1 MRQVLSGVAAGMSLA
16 VKNGWEAA
24 IRRGPVLW
32 LTLCG
37 VLLVAGIFAVTAM
50 AVGEFRERTLAN
62 RERELENTVQLIA
75 RHFDQ
80 QFEDSDVVA
89 ADVIG
94 QMNLPEIT
102 SPAMFRERMSG
113 PAANQMLRSKIS
125 AVSYLGDI
133 VIYDAEG
140 EIVNWSRAQPLPTI
154 NIAARAY
161 FQTFKSDPR
170 SEPVLLESVR
180 SYVIGKWTTVVARSL
195 NMPDGTFLGV
205 LVRRIDPDN
214 YHRYFAS
221 VALGEGAAISLFD
234 REGKM
239 LARYPHVEDLIG
251 KNFKDA
257 PLMRKML
264 TEGGRHTLR
273 VKGPIN
279 GEDRLGSG
287 ASLSHFPL
295 IIVATNTTSA
305 ALADWRQQT
314 GFMVTTAGLSAAVI
328 ALILF
333 LIVRQ
338 INQENREAQQRLEAE
353 RGRLD
358 TALNNMSQGL
368 ILYDAAGYIVTCNR
382 RYADM
387 FGLSS
392 DVIKPGCHI
401 HQAMHHR
408 KERGAFDGD
417 VEAFCADVMRVVA
430 EGTVSTRIHELPNGR
445 AFQVINTPLAQ
456 GGWVATIEEIT
467 ERRNLEQER
476 DRNYMFLREIIDHIP
491 SQITVKDAQ
500 TRQYLLINRTAE
512 EQFNQSGEEIVGKT
526 PFDLYPDATAMVVT
540 DDDSKALRE
549 TKGLLK
555 GEHPWQSQTRGLR
568 YITSTRIGIRDKSG
582 EPRYL
587 INVVEDVTERRRADE
602 KIAHMAHYDA
612 LTDLPNRVLFR
623 DQIEHELEKVA
634 GGGQFALL
642 YIDIDEFKGINDSLG
657 HHVGD
662 ELLKAIAGR
671 IRGCLGQG
679 DLIARLG
686 GDEFAVIQTGIES
699 SADVVSFVTRI
710 FEAIRRPYHCFGHQ
724 LSTDASI
731 GIALAPQD
739 GTDLDQLI
747 KNADLAMYGAKAE
760 GRRTHRFFEPEMD
773 ASAKARLSLE
783 QDLRQALVSGGFDI
797 HYQPLVDLRSNEVA
811 GCEALL
817 RWRHPERGMVS
828 PAEFIPIAEDT
839 GLINELGDWVL
850 RMACNEA
857 ATWPAHVRVAVNVS
871 PVQLKCDTLAL
882 RIAGALA
889 ASGLAPSRLELE
901 ITEAVLIRDDEAALS
916 ILHQLR
922 AIGVRIALDDFGTGY
937 SSLSYLKR
945 FPFDKIK
952 IDRCFVADIAET
964 SGAPVIVQ
972 AVVNIAA
979 ASNMTT
985 VAEGV
990 ETEAQREMLRALG
1003 CTQMQG
1009 YLFSKPKPAS
1019 EVRKLFGQG
1028 DGLPQALPVQAVPV
1042 QALPVQALPV
1052 AAVA

>member
-1 MRQVLSGVAAGMSLA
+1 MRQVFSKIASGMSLA
-16 VKNGWEAA
+16 ANNGWEAA
-24 IRRGPVLW
+24 ARRGPVLW

-37 VLLVAGIFAVTAM
+37 ALLVAGIFAVTAM
-50 AVGEFRERTLAN
+50 AVGDFRERTLAN

-89 ADVIG
+89 ADLIG

-102 SPAMFRERMSG
+102 SPAMFRAQMSG
-113 PAANQMLRSKIS
+113 PAANQMLRGKLS

-133 VIYDAEG
+133 VIYDADG
-140 EIVNWSRAQPLPTI
+140 DIINWSRAQPLPNI
-154 NIAARAY
+154 NVSSRAY
-161 FQTFKSDPR
+161 FQTFKSNPR

-180 SYVIGKWTTVVARSL
+180 SYVIGKWTTIVARRL

-205 LVRRIDPDN
+205 MVRRIDPDN
-214 YHRYFAS
+214 YHRYLAS
-221 VALGEGAAISLFD
+221 VALAEGAAISLFD
-234 REGKM
+234 REGTM
-239 LARYPHVEDLIG
+239 LARYPHVEELIG
-251 KNFKDA
+251 RNFRDA
-257 PLMRKML
+257 PLMRKTL
-264 TEGGRHTLR
+264 TEGGRRHTLR
-273 VKGPIN
+273 VKGPID
-279 GEDRLGSG
+279 GEDRLGSA

-295 IIVATNTTSA
+295 VIVATNTTSA
-305 ALADWRQQT
+305 ALADWRHQT
-314 GFMVTTAGLSAAVI
+314 GFMVTTATLSAAVI

-333 LIVRQ
+333 LIIRQ
-338 INQENREAQQRLEAE
+338 ISRQNREAQERLEAE
-353 RGRLD
+353 RRRLD
-358 TALNNMSQGL
+358 TALNNMTQGL

-387 FGLSS
+387 FGLST
-392 DVIKPGCHI
+392 DVIKAGCHI
-401 HQAMHHR
+401 HEAMYHR
-408 KERGAFDGD
+408 KERGAFEGD
-417 VEAFCADVMRVVA
+417 VEAFCADVMRIVA
-430 EGTVSTRIHELPNGR
+430 EGTVSTRVHELPNGR

-456 GGWVATIEEIT
+456 GGWVATIEDIT

-476 DRNYMFLREIIDHIP
+476 DRNYTFLREIIDHIP
-491 SQITVKDAQ
+491 SQITVKDAR
-500 TRQYLLINRTAE
+500 TRRYLLINGVAE
-512 EQFNQSGEEIVGKT
+512 QQFGQSRQEVVGKT
-526 PFDLYPDATAMVVT
+526 AFDIFPKPSATLVT
-540 DDDSKALRE
+540 EDDSEALQSP
-549 TKGLLK
+549 KGLFK
-555 GEHPWQSQTRGLR
+555 DEHPWQTQAMGLR
-568 YITSTRIGIRDKSG
+568 YITSTRIGIRDDAG

-587 INVVEDVTERRRADE
+587 IHVVDDVTERRRADE

-612 LTDLPNRVLFR
+612 LTDLPNRALFR
-623 DQIEHELEKVA
+623 EQIERELEKV
-634 GGGQFALL
+634 GDGGQFALL
-642 YIDIDEFKGINDSLG
+642 YIDVDEFKGINDSLG

-671 IRGCLGQG
+671 IRDCLKQG

-686 GDEFAVIQTGIES
+686 GDEFAVIQTGVES
-699 SADVVSFVTRI
+699 SADVLSFVTRI
-710 FEAIRRPYHCFGHQ
+710 HEAIRRPYHCLGHQ

-760 GRRTHRFFEPEMD
+760 GRRTYRFFVPAMD
-773 ASAKARLSLE
+773 ASAKARLTME
-783 QDLRQALVSGGFDI
+783 QDLRQALADGGFQI
-797 HYQPLVDLRSNEVA
+797 HYQPLVDLRTNEVS

-850 RMACNEA
+850 RTACNEA
-857 ATWPAHVRVAVNVS
+857 ATWPAHVRLAVNVS

-882 RIAGALA
+882 KIAGALA
-889 ASGLAPSRLELE
+889 ASGLDPRRLELE

-922 AIGVRIALDDFGTGY
+922 SIGVRIALDDFGTGY

-952 IDRCFVADIAET
+952 IDRCFVADIADAG
-964 SGAPVIVQ
+964 GAPVIVQ

-990 ETEAQREMLRALG
+990 ETGAQREMLRALG
-1003 CTQMQG
+1003 CTEMQG
-1009 YLFSKPKPAS
+1009 YLFSAAKPAA
-1019 EVRKLFGQG
+1019 EVRKLFGPGG
-1028 DGLPQALPVQAVPV
+1028 DA
-1042 QALPVQALPV
+1042 PV

>member
-1 MRQVLSGVAAGMSLA
+1 MRQIFSRIAAGMSLA
-16 VKNGWEAA
+16 AENGWEAA
-24 IRRGPVLW
+24 ARRGPVLW

-37 VLLVAGIFAVTAM
+37 ALLVAGIFAVTAM
-50 AVGEFRERTLAN
+50 AIGDFRERTLTN

-75 RHFDQ
+75 GHFDQ

-89 ADVIG
+89 ADLIG

-113 PAANQMLRSKIS
+113 PDANRMLRGKIS

-133 VIYDAEG
+133 VIYDSDG
-140 EIVNWSRAQPLPTI
+140 DIINWSRAQPLPKI
-154 NIAARAY
+154 NISSRDY
-161 FQTFKSDPR
+161 FRTFKSNPG

-180 SYVIGKWTTVVARSL
+180 SYVIGKWTTIVARRL

-205 LVRRIDPDN
+205 MVRRIDPDS
-214 YHRYFAS
+214 YQRYFAS
-221 VALGEGAAISLFD
+221 VALAEGAAISLFD

-239 LARYPHVEDLIG
+239 LARYPHVEELIG
-251 KNFKDA
+251 RNFKDA
-257 PLMRKML
+257 PLMHKML

-273 VKGPIN
+273 VKGPID
-279 GEDRLGSG
+279 GEDRLGSA

-295 IIVATNTTSA
+295 VIVATNTTSA
-305 ALADWRQQT
+305 ALADWRHQT
-314 GFMVTTAGLSAAVI
+314 GFMVTTATLSATVI

-333 LIVRQ
+333 LIIRQ
-338 INQENREAQQRLEAE
+338 INRQNREAQE
-353 RGRLD
+353 RIESERRRLD

-401 HQAMHHR
+401 HQVMHHR

-417 VEAFCADVMRVVA
+417 VEAFCADVMRIVA
-430 EGTVSTRIHELPNGR
+430 EGKVSTRVHELPSGR

-456 GGWVATIEEIT
+456 GGWIATIEEIT

-476 DRNYMFLREIIDHIP
+476 DRNYTFLREIIDHIP
-491 SQITVKDAQ
+491 SQITVKDAR
-500 TRQYLLINRTAE
+500 TRRYLLVNRIAE
-512 EQFNQSGEEIVGKT
+512 DVFGESGGTIVGKT
-526 PFDLYPDATAMVVT
+526 AADLLPRSDADIVT
-540 DDDSKALRE
+540 CDDDALLRSPDRL
-549 TKGLLK
+549 LLK
-555 GEHPWQSQTRGLR
+555 EETWKTRTDGQR
-568 YITSTRIGIRDKSG
+568 HVISKRIGIRDKAG
-582 EPRYL
+582 EPRYI
-587 INVVEDVTERRRADE
+587 INVIEDVTERRKADE

-623 DQIEHELEKVA
+623 EQIERELEKVA
-634 GGGQFALL
+634 SGDQFALL
-642 YIDIDEFKGINDSLG
+642 YIDVDEFKGINDSLG

-671 IRGCLGQG
+671 IRGCLEQG

-699 SADVVSFVTRI
+699 SADVLSFVTRI
-710 FEAIRRPYHCFGHQ
+710 YEAIRRPYHCFGHQ

-773 ASAKARLSLE
+773 ASAKARLTME
-783 QDLRQALVSGGFDI
+783 QDLRQALVNGSFEI
-797 HYQPLVDLRSNEVA
+797 HYQPLVDLRTNEVS

-850 RMACNEA
+850 RTACNEA
-857 ATWPAHVRVAVNVS
+857 AAWPARVRLAVNVS

-882 RIAGALA
+882 KIAGALA
-889 ASGLAPSRLELE
+889 ASGLDPRRLELE

-916 ILHQLR
+916 SLYQLR

-952 IDRCFVADIAET
+952 IDRCFVADMAEA

-1003 CTQMQG
+1003 CTEMQG
-1009 YLFSKPKPAS
+1009 YLFSAAKPAA
-1019 EVRKLFGQG
+1019 EVRKLFGAG
-1028 DGLPQALPVQAVPV
+1028 DV
-1042 QALPVQALPV
+1042 PV

>member
-1 MRQVLSGVAAGMSLA
+1 MRQVFSTVAAGMSLA
-16 VKNGWEAA
+16 ARNGWEVLA
-24 IRRGPVLW
+24 RRSPVLW

-62 RERELENTVQLIA
+62 RERELANTVRLIA

-80 QFEDSDVVA
+80 QFEDSDVVG
-89 ADVIG
+89 ADLIG
-94 QMNLPEIT
+94 QMNLTEIT

-113 PAANQMLRSKIS
+113 AATNQMLRSKTS
-125 AVSYLGDI
+125 SVSYLGDI
-133 VIYDAEG
+133 AIYDADG
-140 EIVNWSRAQPLPTI
+140 ELINWSRAQSLPKI
-154 NIAARAY
+154 NVSSRAY
-161 FQTFKSDPR
+161 FQTFKTNPQSP
-170 SEPVLLESVR
+170 SVLLESVR
-180 SYVIGKWTTVVARSL
+180 SFILHKWTTVIARRL
-195 NMPDGTFLGV
+195 NGADGIFLGTM
-205 LVRRIDPDN
+205 VRRIDPDS
-214 YHRYFAS
+214 YRRYFAS
-221 VALGEGAAISLFD
+221 IALAEGTAISLFD

-239 LARYPHVEDLIG
+239 LARYPHREELIG
-251 KNFKDA
+251 RSFKDA
-257 PLMRKML
+257 PLMKEVL
-264 TEGGRHTLR
+264 AKGGQQTLR
-273 VKGPIN
+273 VRSPID
-279 GEDRLGSG
+279 GEERLGSA
-287 ASLSHFPL
+287 ASLTHFPL
-295 IIVATNTTSA
+295 VIVATNTTAA

-314 GFMVTTAGLSAAVI
+314 GFMVTTAILSAAII
-328 ALILF
+328 ALILY
-333 LIVRQ
+333 LIIRLINRQ
-338 INQENREAQQRLEAE
+338 NREAQKRLEAE
-353 RGRLD
+353 RLRLD
-358 TALNNMSQGL
+358 TALNNMTQGL
-368 ILYDAAGYIVTCNR
+368 ILYDAAGYIVACNR
-382 RYADM
+382 RYAEM
-387 FGLSS
+387 FGLSH

-401 HQAMHHR
+401 HEAMYHR
-408 KERGAFDGD
+408 KECGAFDGN
-417 VEAFCADVMRVVA
+417 VEAFCADVMRVVS
-430 EGTVSTRIHELPNGR
+430 EGTVSTLTHILPNGR
-445 AFQVINTPLAQ
+445 AFQVINTPLVQ

-476 DRNYMFLREIIDHIP
+476 DRNYTFLREIIDHIP
-491 SQITVKDAQ
+491 SQITVKDAH

-512 EQFNQSGEEIVGKT
+512 EQFGQSRDVVVGKT
-526 PFDLYPDATAMVVT
+526 PFDIYPDDNARKITE
-540 DDDSKALRE
+540 DDTEALRMAD
-549 TKGLLK
+549 GLFK
-555 GEHPWQSQTRGLR
+555 DEHSWPSLTMGLR
-568 YITSTRIGIRDKSG
+568 YITSTRIGIRDTSG

-587 INVVEDVTERRRADE
+587 INVVEDVTERRRAHE

-612 LTDLPNRVLFR
+612 LTDLPNRTLFR
-623 DQIEHELEKVA
+623 EQIERELAKVA
-634 GGGQFALL
+634 DGCQFALL
-642 YIDIDEFKGINDSLG
+642 YIDVDEFKGINDSLG

-671 IRGCLGQG
+671 LRGCLEQG
-679 DLIARLG
+679 DLIARIG
-686 GDEFAVIQTGIES
+686 GDEFAVIQTAIQS
-699 SADVVSFVTRI
+699 SADVLSFVTRI
-710 FEAIRRPYHCFGHQ
+710 YEAIRQPYHCLGHQ

-739 GTDLDQLI
+739 GTDLDQLV

-773 ASAKARLSLE
+773 ASARARLSME
-783 QDLRQALVSGGFDI
+783 QDLRQALVNGGFEI
-797 HYQPLVDLRSNEVA
+797 HYQPLVDLRSGKVS

-828 PAEFIPIAEDT
+828 PAEFIPVAEDT
-839 GLINELGDWVL
+839 GLITELGDWVL

-857 ATWPAHVRVAVNVS
+857 ATWPTHVRIAVNVS

-889 ASGLAPSRLELE
+889 ASGLDPRRLELE

-922 AIGVRIALDDFGTGY
+922 SIGVRIALDDFGTGY

-979 ASNMTT
+979 ASSMTT

-990 ETEAQREMLRALG
+990 ETEAQRDMLRALG

-1009 YLFSKPKPAS
+1009 YLFSAPKPAS
-1019 EVRKLFGQG
+1019 EVRKLFGAS
-1028 DGLPQALPVQAVPV
+1028 DA
-1042 QALPVQALPV
+1042 
-1052 AAVA
+1052 